1 MSGPPATVVDNTT
14 RMLLG
19 GVAVA
24 MLAAGAWVLASGED
38 AALGG
43 VLSRV
48 GLVLGAAW
56 LVAPVVRRPSLATLA
71 LLAAGA
77 LVLIR
82 PRLILAVAVGAV
94 LWRITQGRRQG

>member
-1 MSGPPATVVDNTT
+1 MVDNTT
-14 RMLLG
+14 RMFLG

-43 VLSRV
+43 VLVRV

-94 LWRITQGRRQG
+94 LWRLTQRRQGKRRSD